1 MANATGC
8 LKYSLFGCLGILV
21 VVILFVG
28 VTALV
33 AWNRL
38 DNQQIEDR
46 VLAPIAEIAEIAEQ
60 DQPSGTPALTPT
72 GAGRLVL
79 DFAQGEFQIHRAEA
93 GEGLSIKARYDAEV
107 YRLEERYE
115 NLPDSSWVYQVRFFR
130 TISGLQALFRQLMGG
145 GYDSVVHVYIPPDI
159 PIELEIRL
167 EEGGFEA
174 ELGGLWITAADIR
187 CSKGGFS
194 LSVDEP
200 LVEPM
205 ERLSFRSRMG
215 GFEAV
220 RLGNASPRFLDIDC
234 TMGGADVDLRGE
246 WVQDCNVTLTVKM
259 GGMDIRVPDDVEIQ
273 GVADDGHGLRH
284 ADVEIQRPVLTFEI
298 KEKMGGIEVR

>member
-8 LKYSLFGCLGILV
+8 LKYTLFGCLGILV

-28 VTALV
+28 ITALV

-38 DNQQIEDR
+38 SDQQIEDR
-46 VLAPIAEIAEIAEQ
+46 VLAPLAETTEQ
-60 DQPSGTPALTPT
+60 DQPFGTPAPAIA

-79 DFAQGEFQIHRAEA
+79 DFAQGEFQIHRAET

-107 YRLEERYE
+107 YQLEERYE

-145 GYDSVVHVYIPPDI
+145 GHDSVVHVYIPPDL
-159 PIELEIRL
+159 PIELEVRL

-187 CSKGGFS
+187 CSKGGFA

-205 ERLSFRSRMG
+205 ERLLFRSRMG

-220 RLGNASPRFLDIDC
+220 RLGNASPRVLDINC
-234 TMGGADVDLRGE
+234 TMGGADVDLSGE
-246 WVQDCNVTLTVKM
+246 WVQDCKIMLAVKM
-259 GGMDIRVPDDVEIQ
+259 GGMDVRVPNDVEVR
-273 GVADDGHGLRH
+273 GVADDGPAMRH
-284 ADVEIQRPVLTFEI
+284 ADVEVQRPVLTFEI

>member
-8 LKYSLFGCLGILV
+8 LKYTLFGCLGILV

-28 VTALV
+28 ITALV

-38 DNQQIEDR
+38 SDQQIEDR
-46 VLAPIAEIAEIAEQ
+46 ALAPLAETTEQ
-60 DQPSGTPALTPT
+60 DQPFGTPAPAIA

-79 DFAQGEFQIHRAEA
+79 DFAQGEFQIHRAEP

-107 YRLEERYE
+107 YQLEERYE
-115 NLPDSSWVYQVRFFR
+115 NLPDSNWVYQVRFFR
-130 TISGLQALFRQLMGG
+130 TISGLQALFRRLMGG
-145 GYDSVVHVYIPPDI
+145 GHDSVIHVYIPPDL
-159 PIELEIRL
+159 PIELEVRL

-187 CSKGGFS
+187 CSKGGFA

-205 ERLSFRSRMG
+205 ERLLFRSRMG

-220 RLGNASPRFLDIDC
+220 RLGNASPRVLDINC

-246 WVQDCNVTLTVKM
+246 WVQDCKITLAVKM
-259 GGMDIRVPDDVEIQ
+259 GGMDVRVPNDVEVQ
-273 GVADDGHGLRH
+273 GVADDGHAVRH
-284 ADVEIQRPVLTFEI
+284 ADVEVQRPVLTFEI